1 MADNTLKVTAVPLAL
16 VIYLTL
22 SGVYPL
28 LSSVIVRQL
37 FINKLLPLLIEIVS
51 PSRKFFA
58 RLLCSGSR
66 DLTGE
71 IFDLLRKINIVLILL

>member
-22 SGVYPL
+22 SGIYPL

-51 PSRKFFA
+51 PSRKLFT
-58 RLLCSGSR
+58 RLLYNGSR
-66 DLTGE
+66 DLTKE
-71 IFDLLRKINIVLILL
+71 IFDLLRKIIIVLTLL